1 VRRAGIR
8 ILSLIVLTAAATA
21 RAQTAAWGVGA
32 AGGVVA
38 AADRDFHFG
47 DFHRSDVN
55 VWVDYAI
62 EEQVRLRGTVGRMNV
77 AAHNAGQ
84 EVKEGSFA
92 VLVPESLR
100 DRVDY
105 GLLSVAYEFVEPAWK
120 SGAFAGVG
128 AYHVRPGDPGGVA
141 AVGADRSETVWGVH
155 VGLDAEVTVWRGLG
169 VVGRVAVHIPQT
181 DPHRVLVAAD
191 AGLAYRF

>member
-1 VRRAGIR
+1 MGRAGIR
-8 ILSLIVLTAAATA
+8 ILPLIVLTAAATA

-32 AGGVVA
+32 AGGAVA
-38 AADRDFHFG
+38 AADHDFHFA
-47 DFHRSDVN
+47 DFHRSDVD

-62 EEQVRLRGTVGRMNV
+62 EEQVLLRATVGRMNV

-84 EVKEGSFA
+84 EVNVGTTTVF
-92 VLVPESLR
+92 VPESLR

-105 GLLSVAYEFVEPAWK
+105 GVLSVAYEFSEPAWK

-128 AYHVRPGDPGGVA
+128 AYHIRPGDPGGVA
-141 AVGADRSETVWGVH
+141 AAAADRSETVWGFH

-169 VVGRVAVHIPQT
+169 VLGRVAVHIPQT
-181 DPHRVLVAAD
+181 NPHRVLVAAD